1 MKKVNNILKMISQME
16 SNANEVKLAQH
27 EVELSGIADKALKTF
42 DSFRDNQL
50 QNTYDLKTQ
59 VEDLIKKYNKKV
71 DDTTKKFREIEKGEY
86 LTAYTKINDMARE
99 LGVAP
104 IEVPQ
109 LKELERKYNMN
120 GEYVRGLQK
129 IIVTQ

>member
-1 MKKVNNILKMISQME
+1 MNNILKMISQMDA
-16 SNANEVKLAQH
+16 NANEIKLAKH

-129 IIVTQ
+129 IIATQ

>member
-1 MKKVNNILKMISQME
+1 MNNILKMISKME
-16 SNANEVKLAQH
+16 SNANEVKLATH
-27 EVELSGIADKALKTF
+27 EVELSGIADKALKSF

-50 QNTYDLKTQ
+50 QNTVDLKNQ
-59 VEDLIKKYNKKV
+59 LDEQIKKYNKKV

-86 LTAYTKINDMARE
+86 LTAYTKITDMARE

-104 IEVPQ
+104 AEVPQ
-109 LKELERKYNMN
+109 LLELERKHNAN
-120 GEYVRGLQK
+120 GQYVRDLKK

>member
-1 MKKVNNILKMISQME
+1 ME
-16 SNANEVKLAQH
+16 SNANEVKLGTH
-27 EVELSGIADKALKTF
+27 EIELSGIADKALKTL

-50 QNTYDLKTQ
+50 QNTVDLKNQ
-59 VEDLIKKYNKKV
+59 LDEQIKKYNKKV

-86 LTAYTKINDMARE
+86 LTAYTKITDMARE

-104 IEVPQ
+104 AEVPQ
-109 LKELERKYNMN
+109 LLDLQKKYFANDQWT
-120 GEYVRGLQK
+120 RDLQK

>member
-1 MKKVNNILKMISQME
+1 ME
-16 SNANEVKLAQH
+16 SNANEVKLATH
-27 EVELSGIADKALKTF
+27 EIELSGIADKALKTF

-50 QNTYDLKTQ
+50 QNTVDLKNQ
-59 VEDLIKKYNKKV
+59 LDEQIKKYNKKV

-86 LTAYTKINDMARE
+86 LTAYTKITDMARE

-104 IEVPQ
+104 IDVPQ
-109 LKELERKYNMN
+109 LEDLEKKYRANSQ
-120 GEYVRGLQK
+120 YVRDLQK

>member
-1 MKKVNNILKMISQME
+1 MKKMNNILKMISKME
-16 SNANEVKLAQH
+16 SNANEVKLGTH
-27 EVELSGIADKALKTF
+27 EIELSGIADKALKTL

-50 QNTYDLKTQ
+50 QNTVDLKNQ
-59 VEDLIKKYNKKV
+59 LDEQIKKYNKKV

-86 LTAYTKINDMARE
+86 LTAYTKITDMARE

-104 IEVPQ
+104 AEVPQ
-109 LKELERKYNMN
+109 LLDLQKKYFANDQWT
-120 GEYVRGLQK
+120 RDLQK